1 MTASPWKKPAD
12 RQKEREVKRDA
23 VLRAAAQAFNENGF
37 HKTSLD
43 DVAERLNVTKPTIY
57 YYVKN
62 KDQILF
68 ECVRIGLEM
77 LENASAQIEGTDA
90 TGLAKLIALWRVYVR
105 IVTEDFG
112 RCLILV
118 GEDPLPPGTR
128 KELRA
133 LKGRIDKRFRSV
145 VIEGIEDGSI
155 RPCDPK
161 MAAFAAAG
169 ALSWIARWYDPHGP
183 LDPDHLADQMI
194 DLLVNGVGGSGA
206 ARRKTNGK
214 TGMKLATANA
224 PATAKQPR
232 KSASRA
238 S

>member
-1 MTASPWKKPAD
+1 MTATNPSPWKKPAD
-12 RQKEREVKRDA
+12 RTRERALKRDA

-68 ECVRIGLEM
+68 ECVRIGLER
-77 LENASAQIEGTDA
+77 LEEASAEIET
-90 TGLAKLIALWRVYVR
+90 TGVSGLGRLVALWRAYVQ

-118 GEDPLPPGTR
+118 GEDPLPPETR

-133 LKGRIDKRFRSV
+133 LKARIDLRFRAAMA
-145 VIEGIEDGSI
+145 EGIRDGSI
-155 RPCDPK
+155 RPLDSK
-161 MAAFAAAG
+161 IASFAAAG
-169 ALSWIARWYDPHGP
+169 ALSWIARWYDPNGP
-183 LDPDHLADQMI
+183 LGPAELADMII
-194 DLLVNGVGGSGA
+194 DLLVRGVAGGITSDPA
-206 ARRKTNGK
+206 DPRR
-214 TGMKLATANA
+214 
-224 PATAKQPR
+224 
-232 KSASRA
+232 RA
-238 S
+238 

>member
-77 LENASAQIEGTDA
+77 LEDASAQIEGTSA
-90 TGLAKLIALWRVYVR
+90 TGLSKLIALWRVYVQ

-118 GEDPLPPGTR
+118 GEDPLPPSTR

-145 VIEGIEDGSI
+145 IAEGIDDGSI

-161 MAAFAAAG
+161 IAAFAAAG
-169 ALSWIARWYDPHGP
+169 ALSWIARWYDPRGP
-183 LDPDHLADQMI
+183 LNPQELADQMI
-194 DLLVNGVGGSGA
+194 DLLVNGVGGAGQA
-206 ARRKTNGK
+206 KRKTNGK
-214 TGMKLATANA
+214 AGMKLAAANA
-224 PATAKQPR
+224 PASPKQPR

>member
-77 LENASAQIEGTDA
+77 LEDASAQIKGTDA
-90 TGLAKLIALWRVYVR
+90 NGLTKLIALWRVYVQ

-118 GEDPLPPGTR
+118 GEDPLPPSTR

-145 VIEGIEDGSI
+145 IAEGIEDGSI

-161 MAAFAAAG
+161 IAAFAAAG
-169 ALSWIARWYDPHGP
+169 ALSWIARWYDPRGP
-183 LDPDHLADQMI
+183 LNPEELADQMI
-194 DLLVNGVGGSGA
+194 DLLVNGVGGAGQA
-206 ARRKTNGK
+206 KRKTNGK
-214 TGMKLATANA
+214 AGMKLAAANA
-224 PATAKQPR
+224 PASPKQPR